1 MKTFESIVKFHLRE
15 NNDDPIIPLIE
26 IKIEIILK
34 GTTDIAL
41 KVIKHK

>member
-1 MKTFESIVKFHLRE
+1 MKFHLRE
-15 NNDDPIIPLIE
+15 NNDDPIIPR
-26 IKIEIILK
+26 IKIVYQKIELILK